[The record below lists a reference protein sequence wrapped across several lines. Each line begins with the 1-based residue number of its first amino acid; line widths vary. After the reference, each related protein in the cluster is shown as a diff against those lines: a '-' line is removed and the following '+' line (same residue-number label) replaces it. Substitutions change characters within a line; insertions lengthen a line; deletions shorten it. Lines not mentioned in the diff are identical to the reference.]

1 MDLDDLARAV
11 SASGSARTIVGIAG
25 PPGGGKTTLAR
36 ALCEAT
42 GFAHSPGDGFIIDAS
57 FADADG
63 TFRDRG
69 TVSGFDTA
77 GYATL
82 LRDVRRSYGT
92 ADVTVPNYRHTQ
104 DGAGA
109 DAWVVPREARGVVT
123 ECNFLGSGSHG
134 WPEVRGHLDV
144 LIYVDQTWEV
154 CRPRLMER
162 QLAKG
167 RTPAEA
173 ATRVD
178 SHDRENFLEATRAAA
193 LADFVVPGANT
204 LR

>member
-1 MDLDDLARAV
+1 MNLQQLADAV
-11 SASGSARTIVGIAG
+11 AGLPGPRTIVGVAG

-42 GFAHSPGDGFIIDAS
+42 GFAHAPGDGFIIDES

-63 TFRDRG
+63 TFHDRG
-69 TVSGFDTA
+69 TVTGFDTA
-77 GYATL
+77 GYAAL
-82 LRDVRRSYGT
+82 LGELRAGYGA

-109 DAWVVPREARGVVT
+109 DAWVVPRDARGVVT
-123 ECNFLGSGSHG
+123 ECNFLGAESHG
-134 WPEVRGHLDV
+134 WADVRGHLDV

-154 CRPRLMER
+154 CRPRLIER

-167 RTPAEA
+167 RPRAEA
-173 ATRVD
+173 AARVD
-178 SHDRENFLEATRAAA
+178 SHDRENFLEAARAAA
-193 LADFVVPGANT
+193 IADIVVPAP
-204 LR
+204 